1 MCVVTQRVSLRCVP
15 VACLACPPFNSS
27 DQNGFRLAAP
37 AHRSAACL
45 HRLPRARRPS
55 AAHSETTS
63 GFLRIPAGGGGS
75 GAAQGGTQQKS
86 GLSSTAFRQSIDENS
101 VLCMPGAE
109 DDETADGETTWFV
122 NARGPAEKNV
132 ETKMCGPVKLIKN
145 HYSVPVQW
153 LNLEELTDEYA
164 IFKVWPTEQDRIAA
178 AHVLGVEGL
187 AWEKVEDG
195 KYYMQRAKYDMCNEQ

>member
-1 MCVVTQRVSLRCVP
+1 
-15 VACLACPPFNSS
+15 
-27 DQNGFRLAAP
+27 
-37 AHRSAACL
+37 
-45 HRLPRARRPS
+45 
-55 AAHSETTS
+55 
-63 GFLRIPAGGGGS
+63 
-75 GAAQGGTQQKS
+75 
-86 GLSSTAFRQSIDENS
+86 
-101 VLCMPGAE
+101 MPGAE